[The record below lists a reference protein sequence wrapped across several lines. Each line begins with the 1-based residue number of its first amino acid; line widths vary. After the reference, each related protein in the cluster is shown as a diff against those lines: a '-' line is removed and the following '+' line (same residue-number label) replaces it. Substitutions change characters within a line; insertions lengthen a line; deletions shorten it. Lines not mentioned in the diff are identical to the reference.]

1 MPDVPYKPEE
11 QALKRIE
18 EQQRAEMQRELER
31 KVAEAKPSSSD
42 VAFKPEPASENE
54 KLKLTVSDQR
64 FERNVEAEHR
74 LELAK
79 TPGDIRAGRE
89 FKPSFEQGN
98 MPDTTYGQE
107 VHKEYAKQGA
117 RKGWITE
124 DFIRDDSGRPVRLG
138 GEAAR
143 LDALEHRDGQPVIH
157 ELKPL
162 HKGERPSSLIGEHH
176 EQVERYQDT
185 YYEQHGVRP
194 PVEID
199 YYVKKS

>member
-1 MPDVPYKPEE
+1 MRDVPYKPEE

-18 EQQRAEMQRELER
+18 EQQQAERQRQLER
-31 KVAEAKPSSSD
+31 RIAEAQLASGGA
-42 VAFKPEPASENE
+42 AFKPEQASENE

-74 LELAK
+74 LELASS
-79 TPGDIRAGRE
+79 PGDIRVGKE

-98 MPDTTYGQE
+98 MHDTTYGQE
-107 VHKEYAKQGA
+107 VHKEYAERRA
-117 RKGWITE
+117 RKGWTTE
-124 DFIRDDSGRPVRLG
+124 DFIRDDTGRPVRLG
-138 GEAAR
+138 SEAAR
-143 LDALEHRDGQPVIH
+143 LDALENRDGQPVIH

-162 HKGERPSSLIGEHH
+162 HEGERPYSLIGKHH
-176 EQVERYQDT
+176 GQVERYQDT
-185 YYEQHGVRP
+185 YYEQHGVKP

>member
-1 MPDVPYKPEE
+1 MADVPYKPEE

-18 EQQRAEMQRELER
+18 EQQRAEIQRELER
-31 KVAEAKPSSSD
+31 KVGEAKPASGD
-42 VAFKPEPASENE
+42 AAFKPEPASENE
-54 KLKLTVSDQR
+54 KLKLAVADQR
-64 FERNVEAEHR
+64 FERNIEADHR
-74 LELAK
+74 LELASS
-79 TPGDIRAGRE
+79 PGDIRVGKE

-98 MPDTTYGQE
+98 MRDTTYGQE
-107 VHKEYAKQGA
+107 VHKEYAKQRA

-124 DFIRDDSGRPVRLG
+124 DFIRDDTGRPVRLG
-138 GEAAR
+138 GKAAR
-143 LDALEHRDGQPVIH
+143 LDALERRNGQPVIH

-162 HKGERPSSLIGEHH
+162 HEGERSSSLISKHH
-176 EQVERYQDT
+176 NQVDRYQDT